1 MVDAR
6 RPTDIA
12 RRLVGFMIA
21 TWTLGLLR
29 RRSGRMAATAIGIGA
44 AVALLCCLGVFL
56 SAAQM
61 SMTARAARTIA
72 VDWQVEVQPT
82 APLPVVMDA
91 VRSTPHV
98 QAALPVGFGH
108 SSGLS
113 ASGGGSTRTT
123 GPAVVLGI
131 PSEYRD
137 RWPGVMR
144 VLVGSDSGVL
154 VAQQTAANLIAAPG
168 DTVQIGRSGMP
179 PVNVRIDGVIELPQ
193 ADSLFQKVG
202 APTGAQPVAPPDNVL
217 VLPDAQW
224 HALFDPLA
232 VGRPD
237 LVSMQIHT
245 ALDRALPSDPSTAY
259 TRVTAAA
266 RNLEARS
273 SGGALVGDNLGA
285 ALDAARGDAAYA
297 RILFL
302 FLGLPAA
309 ALAVLLTA
317 TVLDSG
323 SDRRRREHALLRARG
338 ASSTQILRLSA
349 AEALVVG
356 VWGSA
361 LGVAVAAVVGIA
373 TFGTSAFGTN
383 LSAALASAG
392 TSAAVGL
399 AIAGVTVL
407 APAWRDQRQASVASS
422 CTWRRSISRPLW
434 MRSGLD
440 IVLLGAAGVL
450 FWQSGRNGYQ
460 VVLAPEGVPS
470 ISVSYWAFVV
480 PALFWIGG
488 ALLIWRLS
496 DLLLGRGR
504 GLVARALLPVT
515 GRLARLLSNSLSRQ
529 RAPIARAIVVLA
541 LAAGFAVSTAT
552 FNATY
557 QAQAE
562 VDAQLT
568 NGADVTVTESPG
580 ANVPASTA
588 KDLAAVPGVRGV
600 EPIQHR
606 FAYIGADLQD
616 LYGVD
621 PARIAAVTALQD
633 RYFSGG
639 TVDQLMNELFR
650 QPDSILVSAETVTDF
665 QLTVGDTINLR
676 LPNAKTHELSTVR
689 FRYVGVVNEFPT
701 APKDS
706 FFVANASYVTEQTGN
721 DAVAA
726 FLIDTGGRD
735 TTAVAQRVQALVGP
749 SAKVTDIAN
758 TRGTVGSSLTA
769 VNLAGLTRIEL
780 GFGLCLAVGAGALVL
795 ALRFAE
801 RRRTF
806 AIANALGASRNQL
819 RSFVVAEACVL
830 AFCGLVGGAAMGA
843 LLSQVLVKAL
853 TGVFDPP
860 PGSLTVPWVYL
871 FATGAATIVT
881 IGAVSLVT
889 ARLASRSPAQA
900 LREL

>member
-1 MVDAR
+1 
-6 RPTDIA
+6 
-12 RRLVGFMIA
+12 MIA

-29 RRSGRMAATAIGIGA
+29 RRSGRMAATAIGIAA
-44 AVALLCCLGVFL
+44 AVALLSCLGIFL
-56 SAAQM
+56 SAAQA

-82 APLPVVMDA
+82 ATASFVMDQ

-98 QAALPVGFGH
+98 LAALPVGFAH

-113 ASGGGSTRTT
+113 ASDGDSTRTT
-123 GPAVVLGI
+123 GPAMVLGI
-131 PSEYRD
+131 PPLYRNQ
-137 RWPGVMR
+137 WPGEMR
-144 VLVGSDSGVL
+144 TLVGSDRGVF
-154 VAQQTAANLIAAPG
+154 VAQQTAANLSVAPG
-168 DTVQIGRSGMP
+168 GTVQIGRSGMSS
-179 PVNVRIDGVIELPQ
+179 VNVRIDGVVELPQ
-193 ADSLFQKVG
+193 ADLLFQRAGVQ
-202 APTGAQPVAPPDNVL
+202 TGAQPVAPPDNVV
-217 VLPDAQW
+217 VLPDVQW
-224 HALFDPLA
+224 HAMFDPLA
-232 VGRPD
+232 AGRPD
-237 LVSMQIHT
+237 LVSMQIHA
-245 ALDRALPSDPSTAY
+245 ALDRVLPNDPSSAY
-259 TRVTAAA
+259 TGVVASAH
-266 RNLEARS
+266 NLEARS

-317 TVLDSG
+317 TVVDSG
-323 SDRRRREHALLRARG
+323 AARRRREQALLRARG
-338 ASSTQILRLSA
+338 ANNAQLLMLSA
-349 AEALVVG
+349 AEAIVVG
-356 VWGSA
+356 VLGSA
-361 LGVAVAAVVGIA
+361 FGVAVAVVVGLV
-373 TFGTSAFGTN
+373 TFGTSGVSA
-383 LSAALASAG
+383 SAASLESAVV
-392 TSAAVGL
+392 SVVVGL
-399 AIAGVTVL
+399 AIAAATVL
-407 APAWRDQRQASVASS
+407 APAWRRLHQESVASGRA
-422 CTWRRSISRPLW
+422 WQRPMGRPLW

-440 IVLLGAAGVL
+440 IVLVFVGGGL
-450 FWQSGRNGYQ
+450 FWQSSRSGYQ
-460 VVLAPEGVPS
+460 IVLAPEGVPS
-470 ISVSYWAFVV
+470 ISVSYWAFVA

-488 ALLIWRLS
+488 ALVIWRLT
-496 DLLLGRGR
+496 DLLLGPGR
-504 GLVARALLPVT
+504 HLVAGALRPVA
-515 GRLARLLSNSLSRQ
+515 GQLSRPLSNSLSRQ
-529 RAPIARAIVVLA
+529 RAPMARAIVVLA
-541 LAAGFAVSTAT
+541 LAVGFAVSTAT

-557 QAQAE
+557 QTQAE
-562 VDAQLT
+562 ADAELT

-580 ANVPASTA
+580 ASVPVSMA

-621 PARIAAVTALQD
+621 PTRIAAVTALQN

-639 TVDQLMNELFR
+639 TVDQLMNELSR

-676 LPNAKTHELSTVR
+676 LPNTRSHELGTVP

-706 FFVANASYVTEQTGN
+706 FFVANASYVAQQTGN
-721 DAVAA
+721 DVIGA
-726 FLIDTGGRD
+726 FLIDTDGRD
-735 TTAVAQRVQALVGP
+735 TTAVTRGVQALVGP
-749 SAKVTDIAN
+749 LAKVTDIAD

-780 GFGLCLAVGAGALVL
+780 TFGLCLAVAAAAIVL

-806 AIANALGASRNQL
+806 AIAKALGATHNQL

-830 AFCGLVGGAAMGA
+830 ALCGLVGGTVIGG
-843 LLSQVLVKAL
+843 LLAQVLVKAL

-871 FATGAATIVT
+871 VATGAATIIT
-881 IGAVSLVT
+881 IGAVSLAT
-889 ARLASRSPAQA
+889 AWLASRSPARA

>member
-1 MVDAR
+1 
-6 RPTDIA
+6 
-12 RRLVGFMIA
+12 MIA

-29 RRSGRMAATAIGIGA
+29 RRSGRMAATAIGIAA
-44 AVALLCCLGVFL
+44 AVALLSCLGIFL
-56 SAAQM
+56 SAAQA

-82 APLPVVMDA
+82 TQLSFVLDE

-113 ASGGGSTRTT
+113 AIGGAGTRTT
-123 GPAVVLGI
+123 GPAMVLGI
-131 PSEYRD
+131 PPEYRD
-137 RWPGVMR
+137 RWPGEMR
-144 VLVGSDSGVL
+144 TLVGSDSGVL
-154 VAQQTAANLIAAPG
+154 IAQQTAANLSAAPG

-179 PVNVRIDGVIELPQ
+179 PVNVRIDGVVELPQ
-193 ADSLFQKVG
+193 ADSLFQKIG
-202 APTGAQPVAPPDNVL
+202 APIGAQPVAPPDNVL
-217 VLPDAQW
+217 VLPDVQW
-224 HALFDPLA
+224 HTMFDPLA

-245 ALDRALPSDPSTAY
+245 ALDRALPNDPSTAY
-259 TRVTAAA
+259 TEVTGAAH
-266 RNLEARS
+266 NLEARG

-317 TVLDSG
+317 TVVDSG

-338 ASSTQILRLSA
+338 ATSTRLLRLSG
-349 AEALVVG
+349 AEAIVVG
-356 VWGSA
+356 FLGSA
-361 LGVAVAAVVGIA
+361 LGVAVAAVVGVA
-373 TFGTSAFGTN
+373 TFGTSSFGAN
-383 LSAALASAG
+383 SSAALASAG
-392 TSAAVGL
+392 ASAAVGL
-399 AIAGVTVL
+399 AIAGMTVL
-407 APAWRDQRQASVASS
+407 APAWREQRQTSVASAR
-422 CTWRRSISRPLW
+422 TWQRSISQPLW
-434 MRSGLD
+434 MRTGLD
-440 IVLLGAAGVL
+440 IVLLCAAGVI

-470 ISVSYWAFVV
+470 ISVSYWAFVA

-515 GRLARLLSNSLSRQ
+515 GRLARPLSNSLSRQ
-529 RAPIARAIVVLA
+529 RVPMARAIVVLA

-562 VDAQLT
+562 VDAKLT

-588 KDLAAVPGVRGV
+588 KDLAAVPGVRGI

-621 PARIAAVTALQD
+621 PTRIAAVTALQD

-639 TVDQLMNELFR
+639 AVDQLMKELSR

-665 QLTVGDTINLR
+665 QLVAGDTINLR
-676 LPNAKTHELSTVR
+676 LPNAKTRQLSTVR

-706 FFVANASYVTEQTGN
+706 FFVANASYVAQQTGN
-721 DAVAA
+721 DAVGA

-735 TTAVAQRVQALVGP
+735 TTAVAQRVQVLVGP
-749 SAKVTDIAN
+749 SAKVTDIAE

-780 GFGLCLAVGAGALVL
+780 GFGLCLAVAAGALVL

-801 RRRTF
+801 RRRTL

-819 RSFVVAEACVL
+819 RSFVVAEAWVL
-830 AFCGLVGGAAMGA
+830 AFCGLVGGAIMGG

-871 FATGAATIVT
+871 FATGAATIIT
-881 IGAVSLVT
+881 IGAVSLAT

-900 LREL
+900 LRDL